1 MFQSISLENLAFYL
15 SRFIYRDTKIESY
28 HRNNVL
34 LGMGLYDEM
43 IVIVDE
49 NVKKVQRYHAKMTS
63 IQTEKEADDQLRRM
77 SFSKRNTFIE
87 YVISFNHLSKCK
99 CNWDPPQKIDPF
111 SPPKNLSKFILD
123 GHFIEC
129 CKKQCLLSDSIMC
142 YINKDIYNRIY
153 TLVCENLLP

>member
-63 IQTEKEADDQLRRM
+63 IQTEKEVMTSYAACPSQ
-77 SFSKRNTFIE
+77 S
-87 YVISFNHLSKCK
+87 VIHL
-99 CNWDPPQKIDPF
+99 
-111 SPPKNLSKFILD
+111 
-123 GHFIEC
+123 
-129 CKKQCLLSDSIMC
+129 
-142 YINKDIYNRIY
+142 
-153 TLVCENLLP
+153 